1 MKFGRQSVMGGA
13 GVACVALVAATS
25 STAAQTPA
33 EFYKGKNVNVV
44 IGYSA
49 GGGFDAYA
57 RLLARH
63 IGKHIPGNPTIVA
76 QNMPGAA
83 SLKAVE
89 HMVQVAARDGTSI
102 ATFSHTMPVQPL
114 LGGAKFNPK
123 TFEWLGSI
131 TSETSVCIS
140 WQRSSVKSWNDL
152 AKGGFTAGGTGKG
165 SDQDMFVALLQN
177 VFKLPIK
184 LVSGYPGTND
194 VMLAAE
200 RGEVDGLCGLS
211 YSTITTRYNELLEKK
226 QINILVQA
234 AAEKDPALPNIPFL
248 LDLAKDQRQKQML
261 DLVVAAQMMARP
273 FAMPPGTPKD
283 RADAMRAAF
292 KSTMEDRDFLAEAKK
307 ARAEV
312 KPVYAP
318 QITSFLDRVYATPA
332 DVVKDTIKALE

>member
-1 MKFGRQSVMGGA
+1 MQLARQTWLGAA
-13 GVACVALVAATS
+13 GVACIASVAIHGNA
-25 STAAQTPA
+25 AAQSPA
-33 EFYKGKNVNVV
+33 EFYKGRNVNLV

-57 RLLARH
+57 RMLARH
-63 IGKHIPGNPTIVA
+63 LGKHVPGNPTIVA

-89 HMVQVAARDGTSI
+89 HMVQIAARDGTSI

-114 LGGAKFNPK
+114 LGGAKFDPN

-140 WQRSSVKSWNDL
+140 WQRSSVKSWEDL

-165 SDQDMFVALLQN
+165 SDQDMFVALLQS

-194 VMLAAE
+194 IMLAAE

-211 YSTITTRYNELLEKK
+211 YSTITSRYNELLEKK

-234 AAEKDPALPNIPFL
+234 AAEKDPALPNVPFL
-248 LDLAKDQRQKQML
+248 LDLAKEPRQKQML

-273 FAMPPGTPKD
+273 FAMPAGTPKD

-292 KSTMEDRDFLAEAKK
+292 KSTMEDSDFLAEAKK

-312 KPVYAP
+312 KPVYP
-318 QITSFLDRVYATPA
+318 EQIRAFLKRVYATPP
-332 DVVKDTIKALE
+332 DIVQETVKALQ